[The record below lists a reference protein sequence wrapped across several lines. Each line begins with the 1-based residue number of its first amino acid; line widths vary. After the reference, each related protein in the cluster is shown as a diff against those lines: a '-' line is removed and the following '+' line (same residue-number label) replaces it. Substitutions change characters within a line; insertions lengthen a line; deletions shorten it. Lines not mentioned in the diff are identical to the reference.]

1 MLVLAK
7 NLFKHTLVLLPAI
20 KHVKV
25 PLNLVLPYLLLHQI
39 CVFHNCCTSLAI
51 VFSII
56 PYNSSLC
63 KGAPI

>member
-39 CVFHNCCTSLAI
+39 CVFHNCFIRS
-51 VFSII
+51 VSFII
-56 PYNSSLC
+56 AALLLL
-63 KGAPI
+63 